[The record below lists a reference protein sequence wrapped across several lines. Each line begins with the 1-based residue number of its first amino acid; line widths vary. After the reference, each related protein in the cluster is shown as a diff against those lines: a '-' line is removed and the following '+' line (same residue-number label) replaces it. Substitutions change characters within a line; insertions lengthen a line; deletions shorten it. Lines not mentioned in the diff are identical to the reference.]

1 MSRVV
6 DWEKRLKAAIGKHQ
20 ALPSQYGLSDCYL
33 LPDDAV
39 EAVTGS
45 TMYGAAA
52 RRYKTPAG
60 AAKQLRRRG
69 FETVEDAFR
78 AKFVEI
84 APSLAQR
91 GDIGVID
98 SDGEICGGVFTAIGF
113 AVRDERAV
121 VFLPISRVK
130 TAFRVE

>member
-1 MSRVV
+1 MSRLP
-6 DWEKRLKAAIGKHQ
+6 DWEKRLKAVIDKHQ
-20 ALPSQYGLSDCYL
+20 ALPSQYGVSDCYL

-39 EAVTGS
+39 EAMTGS
-45 TMYGAAA
+45 SMYGDAA

-78 AKFVEI
+78 AKFREI
-84 APSLAQR
+84 APSFAQR

-98 SDGEICGGVFTAIGF
+98 SGGEICGGVFTAIGF
-113 AVRDERAV
+113 AVRDARAV
-121 VFLPISRVK
+121 LFLPASQVK

>member
-1 MSRVV
+1 MSRVT
-6 DWEKRLKAAIGKHQ
+6 DWEKRLKAVIGKHQ
-20 ALPSQYGLSDCYL
+20 GLPSQYGVSDCYL

-39 EAVTGS
+39 EAVTGA
-45 TMYGAAA
+45 TMFGAAA
-52 RRYKTPAG
+52 RRYKTPVG
-60 AAKQLRRRG
+60 AAKQLRKRG

-78 AKFVEI
+78 AKFMEI

-98 SDGEICGGVFTAIGF
+98 SGGEICGGVFTAIGF
-113 AVRDERAV
+113 AVRDERSV
-121 VFLPISRVK
+121 LFLPVSSVK